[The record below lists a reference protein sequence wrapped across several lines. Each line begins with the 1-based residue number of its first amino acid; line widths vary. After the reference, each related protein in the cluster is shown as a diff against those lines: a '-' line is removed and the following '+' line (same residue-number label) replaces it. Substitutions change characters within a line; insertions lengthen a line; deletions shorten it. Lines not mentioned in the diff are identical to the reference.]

1 MSRPAASTATPT
13 AAASQPRNLCYAQ
26 SGGVTAVINA
36 TAAAIISEA
45 KAQPRIGKVYAGKN
59 GILGILREE
68 LYETWHE
75 TPTQINALRHTPG
88 GAFGSC
94 RYKLPDP
101 RENTAPYRRL
111 LEVCRAHRIGTLLYN
126 GGNDSADTSLKIAAA
141 MKTLGG
147 DLTCI
152 GVPKTIDNDL
162 PATDCCPGFG
172 SVAKYVAVS
181 VMETTRDLAAMARTS
196 TKVFILEVMGRH
208 AGWIAAAAG
217 LAGEANGP
225 LIILFPEV
233 PFNRPAFLAALAK
246 RVTQHG
252 YAVVVV
258 SEGLRDAGGQFLAAA
273 AASDSFSHRQLG
285 GVAPRIAAE
294 VTQGIG
300 YKCHWAVADYMQRSA
315 RHLASATDVRQ
326 AEAVGRAAVRLAA
339 RGANGVMP
347 VCWRISDEPYRW
359 EIGEVPLKRIANRE
373 RKLPANFIS
382 ADKYFITA
390 ACRRYLAPLIQGE
403 DAPPYKNGLPVMAQ
417 LKNKLAAQ
425 KLPGWT
431 EG

>member
-1 MSRPAASTATPT
+1 MKHP
-13 AAASQPRNLCYAQ
+13 NICYAQ

-36 TAAAIISEA
+36 TAAAIIREA
-45 KAQPRIGKVYAGKN
+45 KRHPAVDRVYAGRN
-59 GILGILREE
+59 GILGVLREE

-75 TPTQINALRHTPG
+75 SKTQIDALSHTPG

-94 RYKLPDP
+94 RHKLPDP
-101 RENTAPYRRL
+101 RKDLAPYRRL
-111 LEVCRAHRIGTLLYN
+111 LEVCRAHQIGALLYN

-181 VMETTRDLAAMARTS
+181 VMETTRDLAAMAATS

-217 LAGEANGP
+217 LAAEQNAP
-225 LIILFPEV
+225 LMILFPEV
-233 PFNRPAFLAALAK
+233 PFNRPAFAAALAK
-246 RVTQHG
+246 RVQAHG

-258 SEGLRDAGGQFLAAA
+258 SEGLRDANGNFLAAA
-273 AASDSFSHRQLG
+273 AGSDSFSHRQLG
-285 GVAPRIAAE
+285 GVAPHIAAE
-294 VTQGIG
+294 VSQELGH
-300 YKCHWAVADYMQRSA
+300 KCHWAVADYMQRSA
-315 RHLASATDVRQ
+315 RHIASATDLRH
-326 AEAVGRAAVRLAA
+326 AEAVGQAAVRLAA
-339 RGANGVMP
+339 RGANGIMP
-347 VCWRISDEPYRW
+347 VIWRVSDDPYKW
-359 EIGEVPLKRIANRE
+359 ELGEVPIKKIANRE

-382 ADKYFITA
+382 ADKYSITP
-390 ACRRYLAPLIQGE
+390 ACRRYLAPLVRGE
-403 DAPPYKNGLPVMAQ
+403 APPPYKNGLPVMAN
-417 LKNKLAAQ
+417 LKNKLTSR
-425 KLPGWT
+425 KLPPVS
-431 EG
+431 